1 MSDPTL
7 SGIDFKNKMAL
18 VGTTLKCVFLG
29 GNGGDNSGGG
39 GSYCVHPKARI
50 TVDWIGPGKCTLEKL
65 HDKE

>member
-1 MSDPTL
+1 MSFPGKRPSSYPRNLT
-7 SGIDFKNKMAL
+7 IRVKR
-18 VGTTLKCVFLG
+18 VFLG

>member
-1 MSDPTL
+1 ML
-7 SGIDFKNKMAL
+7 
-18 VGTTLKCVFLG
+18 FLG